1 MASEW
6 ILRFT
11 KETKGRLRVLL
22 SESSLCEYCF
32 SSLYIEF
39 CELEDKRSTVVWE
52 EENKERFFNA
62 LFLSSLFQVM
72 GIISYMRYVS
82 GSQIS
87 LPVQVLLGFGNLYSN
102 SSTCRSP
109 LWTHP
114 KLDPSSFFLNG
125 LWTHPELDH
134 SSVADP
140 EISFKWGQMMV
151 N

>member
-87 LPVQVLLGFGNLYSN
+87 CLCRFCWVLEIYIPIRVHVGVHCGPIPNL
-102 SSTCRSP
+102 T
-109 LWTHP
+109 L
-114 KLDPSSFFLNG
+114 LLFFLNG

-140 EISFKWGQMMV
+140 EISFKWGR
-151 N
+151 